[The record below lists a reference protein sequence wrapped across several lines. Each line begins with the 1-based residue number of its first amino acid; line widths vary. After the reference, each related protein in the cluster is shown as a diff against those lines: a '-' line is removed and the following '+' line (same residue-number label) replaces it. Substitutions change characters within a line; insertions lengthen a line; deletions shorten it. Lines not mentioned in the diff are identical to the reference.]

1 MNPHRHF
8 RPSTAPRPRHEQGFV
23 LVLALVLLLVLTT
36 LAVSGVTSSALQF
49 TIAGNAQQHSGAFQA
64 AETGLAFATVN
75 GSFDPTVP
83 AQVMAQGVPN
93 SPTDSYRVTIAPAL
107 NGAPQP
113 SPPGNSVGTFVTY
126 LFDVSSVGQSV
137 RGSSTT
143 HAQGMQVLSPQNPS
157 TPCNVQPC
165 NLH

>member
-1 MNPHRHF
+1 MTNLRQP
-8 RPSTAPRPRHEQGFV
+8 RPSAVLREQGFV

-36 LAVSGVTSSALQF
+36 LAVSGVTSSSLQF

-64 AETGLAFATVN
+64 AETGLSFAMVN

-93 SPTDSYRVTIAPAL
+93 AATDAYRVTIQPAL

-113 SPPGNSVGTFVTY
+113 APWGNSVGTFVAY
-126 LFDVSSVGQSV
+126 DFDVSSVGQSV

-143 HAQGMQVLSPQNPS
+143 HVQGVQVLSPQNPS

-165 NLH
+165 QLH